1 MIVLWAG
8 FETRHS
14 IGPTHVQSKKFMAY
28 LIHNGL
34 LRACRSST
42 DRPGIDNK
50 GVFVLYCQVGY
61 EFPARGSKISL
72 ILSIEWRT
80 SMILLYKVEIILEQ
94 K

>member
-1 MIVLWAG
+1 
-8 FETRHS
+8 
-14 IGPTHVQSKKFMAY
+14 MAY

-50 GVFVLYCQVGY
+50 GVFVREFVLYCQVGY
-61 EFPARGSKISL
+61 EFPTRGSKISL